1 MFNTRKELQLLGDFN
16 MDMYRKSEEGR
27 FLNHKEADF
36 SQRFCLVNKITE
48 QTRVTHKTITL
59 IDVALTS
66 HPERYAYLNLTYNGK
81 KSFSYVI
88 CQLWNKLPLIV
99 RQAGNL
105 NDFKQK
111 RMNVEL

>member
-1 MFNTRKELQLLGDFN
+1 MVLNTFVNFFNYRRTNYSLRGDGTVLTLPKFNLQW
-16 MDMYRKSEEGR
+16 K
-27 FLNHKEADF
+27 
-36 SQRFCLVNKITE
+36 
-48 QTRVTHKTITL
+48 
-59 IDVALTS
+59 
-66 HPERYAYLNLTYNGK
+66 K

-111 RMNVEL
+111 LMNVEL